1 MWLAW
6 LPWLPCYH
14 CNRNLL
20 GTGRLAVIVLVG
32 DLCDGDEVRVCY
44 LKMSWKWSLVLSP
57 RGWDGLKQ
65 TSER

>member
-1 MWLAW
+1 M
-6 LPWLPCYH
+6 
-14 CNRNLL
+14 
-20 GTGRLAVIVLVG
+20 IVLVG